1 MVFLPKMQNVGL
13 IVKEQQTDSNLRTIY
28 KVTSSCS
35 VKIKDRARQRQ
46 TEGLFQ
52 IRNLATKCDM

>member
-1 MVFLPKMQNVGL
+1 MQNVGL

-52 IRNLATKCDM
+52 IRNLATKCDV